1 MLQIFNINTAL
12 LKILEK
18 YPYQKISCVAGK
30 GMSSNKIDGKIQDFI
45 KANPLVRGKSQEEIL
60 SIMADC
66 GEITSAELLKISAFK
81 KSGSENSDKG
91 LVLEKRM
98 LSLKLRLSLSLAEKM
113 HRTEQLPKLV
123 LI

>member
-1 MLQIFNINTAL
+1 
-12 LKILEK
+12 
-18 YPYQKISCVAGK
+18 
-30 GMSSNKIDGKIQDFI
+30 MSSNKIDGKIQDFI

-91 LVLEKRM
+91 LVLEKKNVKSEAEAKLE
-98 LSLKLRLSLSLAEKM
+98 LSREDAQDGAIAEISANLDAAESLYKNQKNTQGDVSNIYDLYK
-113 HRTEQLPKLV
+113 
-123 LI
+123 